1 LTDEWIKKIRYI
13 NTIKYYSSIKMNEM
27 MLFAGKWME
36 VEIIML
42 SKIIETKKNSCNV
55 NLNPG
60 AGEVGRKR

>member
-42 SKIIETKKNSCNV
+42 SKIIETKKNSCHV
-55 NLNPG
+55 NLYPG